1 MSIERLTYEPSEFA
15 IGESL
20 AWSKSFADYSA
31 ADGWTLT
38 YYFRGPTNFD
48 VVGTANGTKFDV
60 NVATTV
66 TANASAGVYFWQ
78 AWLSKGADKIRADS
92 GRTTAVAGFPTVSA
106 PGFDGKSDAEKL
118 LDAID
123 ALLEGKATVD
133 QQEYTIGAGG
143 AQQQLRKIPIPDLLE
158 LRKHYAAIVAGER
171 RKRNRRG
178 LGRTIRVQFDPP
190 RS

>member
-20 AWSKSFADYSA
+20 AWSKSFAEYSA
-31 ADGWTLT
+31 ANGWTLT
-38 YYFRGPTNFD
+38 YYFRGPTTFD
-48 VVGTANGTKFDV
+48 VTASANGADFDV
-60 NVATTV
+60 DVPASV
-66 TANASAGVYFWQ
+66 TAAATAGLYFWQ
-78 AWLSKGADKIRADS
+78 AWLSKDDDKLRIAS
-92 GRTTAVAGFPTVSA
+92 GRTNAVAGFPTTDA
-106 PGFDGKSDAEKL
+106 GFDGKSDAERL

-123 ALLEGKATVD
+123 ALLAGKASVD

-158 LRKHYAAIVAGER
+158 LRKHYAAIVGGER
-171 RKRNRRG
+171 RKRGRRG
-178 LGRTIRVQFDPP
+178 LGRIIRAQFDPP

>member
-31 ADGWTLT
+31 ANGWTLT
-38 YYFRGPTNFD
+38 YYFRGPTTFD
-48 VVGTANGTKFDV
+48 VVASANGADFDV
-60 NVATTV
+60 DVAATV
-66 TANASAGVYFWQ
+66 TANATAGLYFWQ
-78 AWLSKGADKIRADS
+78 AWLSKDDDKIRIAS
-92 GRTTAVAGFPTVSA
+92 GRTTAVAGFPTTDA
-106 PGFDGKSDAEKL
+106 GFDGKSDAERL
-118 LDAID
+118 LAAID
-123 ALLEGKATVD
+123 ALLAGKASVD

-143 AQQQLRKIPIPDLLE
+143 SQQQLRKIPIPDLLE

-178 LGRTIRVQFDPP
+178 LGRTIRLQFDEP

>member
-20 AWSKSFADYSA
+20 AWSKSFAEYSA
-31 ADGWTLT
+31 ANGWILT
-38 YYFRGPTNFD
+38 YYFRGPTTFD
-48 VVGTANGTKFDV
+48 VIAIANGAAFDV
-60 NVATTV
+60 DVAASV
-66 TANASAGVYFWQ
+66 TANASAGLYFWQ
-78 AWLSKGADKIRADS
+78 AWLSKDDDKIRIAS
-92 GRTTAVAGFPTVSA
+92 GRITAAAGFPTTDA
-106 PGFDGKSDAEKL
+106 GFDGKSDAEL
-118 LDAID
+118 LLAAID
-123 ALLEGKATVD
+123 ALLAGKATID

-143 AQQQLRKIPIPDLLE
+143 SQQMLRKIPIPDLIE